1 MTPTPIARAAKVRQ
15 NDGMIP
21 WPVLLLY
28 IYGVLLIVGGAM
40 GYVKA
45 KSVPSLVAGVVCGLI
60 AIYLGVNYT
69 WHDAPYVALLVAL
82 VLIFLMGRRYLNTR
96 KAMPALLIVVLS
108 LDCRHRAALHLA
120 FCRERHRA
128 MF

>member
-1 MTPTPIARAAKVRQ
+1 MFPSPIFLQVQPVADPVFQ
-15 NDGMIP
+15 

-28 IYGVLLIVGGAM
+28 IYGILLIVGGAV

-45 KSVPSLVAGVVCGLI
+45 KSVPSLVAGCLCGFLALLI
-60 AIYLGVNYT
+60 GYNYAK
-69 WHDAPYVALLVAL
+69 HDAPYAALVLAL

-108 LDCRHRAALHLA
+108 VVVAIVQIYILIFVGNGND
-120 FCRERHRA
+120 
-128 MF
+128 

>member
-1 MTPTPIARAAKVRQ
+1 
-15 NDGMIP
+15 MIP

-28 IYGVLLIVGGAM
+28 IYGILLIVGGAM

-45 KSVPSLVAGVVCGLI
+45 KSVPSLVAGLVCGFI
-60 AIYLGVNYT
+60 ALFMGYRYT
-69 WHDAPYVALLVAL
+69 WHYAPHVAFILAL

-108 LDCRHRAALHLA
+108 IIVAIVQLYILIFVGSGSDPL
-120 FCRERHRA
+120 
-128 MF
+128 